1 MTKEEFIAE
10 IELQKERGGKLLMQ
24 VQQMHVGKNNFGDG
38 TAVFGTPNLYYTPK
52 EELEPVEA
60 EYESWKCYVRDFLQ
74 TFLDKDDAFISEWDS
89 SLQSPYRQ
97 DVSDRAWYTTEIK
110 KALVKLDSFEQRI
123 GFRFKESAMMQKTDK
138 QEKNDSHKPPKVFI
152 SHKKEDK
159 AFADALVSLINFL
172 LGSDGDKI
180 FCSSIPGYGIRQSR
194 DILDELK
201 RQFDQYEIYMIIIHS
216 PRYYQS
222 AICLNEMGASW
233 VLGTKFSSFMTNDCK
248 PEQMHGVI
256 NREKICIDLNDD
268 ADMLNGHL
276 NEFKDDLI
284 AFFHSGSIDETKWE
298 NARGRF
304 LKEVQTISYDSPQEE
319 HDEIAY
325 SSLPTPTVF
334 SEEEYKVLRQ
344 WVESNNNL
352 GLVCGFMGGKIYILG
367 NNQYEVGEGRK
378 EARWNAFINKLLK
391 AKFIESKGTNS
402 QGDPIYEL
410 QNNAYEYFG
419 VE

>member
-1 MTKEEFIAE
+1 MTTEKVIEAIMKQIDAASPILQRLTYTKALPGGIKAGGAQALAEVCYDSAAISEFEEMISRWQYATKAILSSCFGADSEHTRAFESSIV
-10 IELQKERGGKLLMQ
+10 GD
-24 VQQMHVGKNNFGDG
+24 HVIYKD
-38 TAVFGTPNLYYTPK
+38 AK
-52 EELEPVEA
+52 EELAREVKAGRNILSAIIDA
-60 EYESWKCYVRDFLQ
+60 ESLKTGLQQQNIGTVAQKEQPKC
-74 TFLDKDDAFISEWDS
+74 
-89 SLQSPYRQ
+89 
-97 DVSDRAWYTTEIK
+97 
-110 KALVKLDSFEQRI
+110 
-123 GFRFKESAMMQKTDK
+123 
-138 QEKNDSHKPPKVFI
+138 PPKVFI

-159 AFADALVSLINFL
+159 DYADALVNLINFII
-172 LGSDGDKI
+172 GPDGDKI
-180 FCSSIPGYGIRQSR
+180 FCSSVPGYGIRQSR
-194 DILDELK
+194 DILEELK
-201 RQFDQYEIYMIIIHS
+201 RQFDQYEVYMVIIHS

-248 PEQMHGVI
+248 PEDMHGVI

-304 LKEVQTISYDSPQEE
+304 VKEVKALLYDSPQEE

-325 SSLPTPTVF
+325 DSLPTPTVF
-334 SEEEYKVLRQ
+334 SEEEYKVLRE

-352 GLVCGFMGGKIYILG
+352 GLVCGFIGGKLYILG
-367 NNQYEVGEGRK
+367 NNQYEIGEGRE
-378 EARWNAFINKLLK
+378 EARWNAFIDKLQE
-391 AKFIESKGTNS
+391 AGFIAYKGNNR

-410 QNNAYEYFG
+410 QNSAYEYFG

>member
-1 MTKEEFIAE
+1 MTPKKVIEAIMKQIDAASPILQRLTYTKALPGGIKASGAQALAEVCYDSAE
-10 IELQKERGGKLLMQ
+10 ISEFEEMISRWQYATKAILSSCFGADSEHTRAFESSI
-24 VQQMHVGKNNFGDG
+24 VGDRVIYKD
-38 TAVFGTPNLYYTPK
+38 AK
-52 EELEPVEA
+52 EELAREVKAGRNALSAIINA
-60 EYESWKCYVRDFLQ
+60 ESLKTGLQ
-74 TFLDKDDAFISEWDS
+74 Q
-89 SLQSPYRQ
+89 QSIG
-97 DVSDRAWYTTEIK
+97 TTAQK
-110 KALVKLDSFEQRI
+110 EQSKR
-123 GFRFKESAMMQKTDK
+123 
-138 QEKNDSHKPPKVFI
+138 PPKVFI

-159 AFADALVSLINFL
+159 DYADALVNLINFII
-172 LGSDGDKI
+172 GPDGDKV

-194 DILDELK
+194 DILEELK
-201 RQFDQYEIYMIIIHS
+201 RQFDQYEVYMVIIHS

-248 PEQMHGVI
+248 PEDMHGVI

-304 LKEVQTISYDSPQEE
+304 IKEVKALSYDSPQEE
-319 HDEIAY
+319 HDEITY
-325 SSLPTPTVF
+325 NLLPTPTVF
-334 SEEEYKVLRQ
+334 SEKEYKVLRQ

-367 NNQYEVGEGRK
+367 DNQYEVGGGRE
-378 EARWNAFINKLLK
+378 EARWNAFIDKLQK
-391 AKFIESKGTNS
+391 AGFIAYKGENDH
-402 QGDPIYEL
+402 GDPKYEL
-410 QNNAYEYFG
+410 QNSAYEYFG

>member
-10 IELQKERGGKLLMQ
+10 IELQKERGGKLLRQ

-38 TAVFGTPNLYYTPK
+38 TAVFGTPSLYFTPK

-60 EYESWKCYVRDFLQ
+60 EYESWKCYVHDFLRSV
-74 TFLDKDDAFISEWDS
+74 LDTDDAFISEWDS
-89 SLQSPYRQ
+89 CLKSPYRH
-97 DVSDRAWYTTEIK
+97 DVSDRDWYIKEIN
-110 KALVKLDSFEQRI
+110 KALAKLDSFVQRI
-123 GFRFKESAMMQKTDK
+123 GFRLKEGAMK
-138 QEKNDSHKPPKVFI
+138 QEKNDSNKPPKVFI

-159 AFADALVSLINFL
+159 AYADALVSLINFI
-172 LGSDGDKI
+172 LGADGDKI

-201 RQFDQYEIYMIIIHS
+201 RQFDQYEIYMVIIHS

-248 PEQMHGVI
+248 PEHMHGVI

-284 AFFHSGSIDETKWE
+284 DFFNANHIDQTKWE

-304 LKEVQTISYDSPQEE
+304 IEEVKSLSYDLPQEGQIE
-319 HDEIAY
+319 AQ
-325 SSLPTPTVF
+325 SPTQLF
-334 SEEEYKVLRQ
+334 SEEEYNVLQQ
-344 WVESNNNL
+344 WVESENNT
-352 GLVCGFMGGKIYILG
+352 GLVCGFMGGKLYILG
-367 NNQYEVGEGRK
+367 NNQYEVGEGRN
-378 EARWNAFINKLLK
+378 EARWNAFIDKLRD
-391 AKFIESKGTNS
+391 AGFISFKGNNR
-402 QGDPIYEL
+402 QGDPVYEL
-410 QNNAYEYFG
+410 QNSAYEYFG

>member
-1 MTKEEFIAE
+1 MTTEKVIEAIMKQIDAASPILQRLTYTKALPGGIKAGGAQALAEVCYDSAAISEFEEMISRWQYATKAILSSCFGADSEHTRAFESSIV
-10 IELQKERGGKLLMQ
+10 GD
-24 VQQMHVGKNNFGDG
+24 HVIYKD
-38 TAVFGTPNLYYTPK
+38 AK
-52 EELEPVEA
+52 EELAREVKAGRNILSAIIDA
-60 EYESWKCYVRDFLQ
+60 ESLKTGLQQQNIGTAAQKEQPKC
-74 TFLDKDDAFISEWDS
+74 
-89 SLQSPYRQ
+89 
-97 DVSDRAWYTTEIK
+97 
-110 KALVKLDSFEQRI
+110 
-123 GFRFKESAMMQKTDK
+123 
-138 QEKNDSHKPPKVFI
+138 PPKVFI

-159 AFADALVSLINFL
+159 DYADALVNLINFII
-172 LGSDGDKI
+172 GPDGDKI
-180 FCSSIPGYGIRQSR
+180 FCSSVPGYGIRQSR
-194 DILDELK
+194 DILEELK
-201 RQFDQYEIYMIIIHS
+201 RQFDQYEVYMVIIHS

-248 PEQMHGVI
+248 PEDMHGVI

-304 LKEVQTISYDSPQEE
+304 VKEVKALLYDSPQEE

-325 SSLPTPTVF
+325 DSLPTPTVF
-334 SEEEYKVLRQ
+334 SEEEYKVLRE

-352 GLVCGFMGGKIYILG
+352 GLVCGFIGGKLYILG
-367 NNQYEVGEGRK
+367 NNQYEIGEGRE
-378 EARWNAFINKLLK
+378 EARWNAFIDKLQE
-391 AKFIESKGTNS
+391 AGFIAYKGNNR

-410 QNNAYEYFG
+410 QNSVYEYFG

>member
-1 MTKEEFIAE
+1 MTPKKVIEAIMKQIDAASPILQRLTYTKALPGGIKVGGAQALAEVCYDSAAISEFEEMISRWQYATKAILSSCFGADSEHTRAFESSI
-10 IELQKERGGKLLMQ
+10 
-24 VQQMHVGKNNFGDG
+24 VGDRVIYKD
-38 TAVFGTPNLYYTPK
+38 AK
-52 EELEPVEA
+52 EELAREVKAGRNALSAIINA
-60 EYESWKCYVRDFLQ
+60 ESLKTGLQ
-74 TFLDKDDAFISEWDS
+74 Q
-89 SLQSPYRQ
+89 QSIGTAAQ
-97 DVSDRAWYTTEIK
+97 K
-110 KALVKLDSFEQRI
+110 EQSKRL
-123 GFRFKESAMMQKTDK
+123 
-138 QEKNDSHKPPKVFI
+138 PKVFI

-159 AFADALVSLINFL
+159 DYADALVNLINFII
-172 LGSDGDKI
+172 GPDGDKI

-201 RQFDQYEIYMIIIHS
+201 RQFDQYEIYMVIIHS

-248 PEQMHGVI
+248 PEHMHGVI

-284 AFFHSGSIDETKWE
+284 AFFHSCAIDETKWE

-304 LKEVQTISYDSPQEE
+304 IKEVNALSYDSPHEE
-319 HDEIAY
+319 LNEIANNT
-325 SSLPTPTVF
+325 LPTPLVF
-334 SEEEYKVLRQ
+334 SEKEYKVLRQ
-344 WVESNNNL
+344 WVESNDNL

-367 NNQYEVGEGRK
+367 DNQYEVGGGRE
-378 EARWNAFINKLLK
+378 EARWNAFIDKLQE
-391 AKFIESKGTNS
+391 AGFIAYKGENDH
-402 QGDPIYEL
+402 GDPKYEL
-410 QNNAYEYFG
+410 QNSAYEYFG

>member
-1 MTKEEFIAE
+1 MTPEKVIEAIIKQIDAASPILQRLTYTKALPGGIKAGGAQALAEVCYDSAAISEFEEMISRWQYATKAILSSCFGADSEHTRAFESSIV
-10 IELQKERGGKLLMQ
+10 GD
-24 VQQMHVGKNNFGDG
+24 HVIYKD
-38 TAVFGTPNLYYTPK
+38 AK
-52 EELEPVEA
+52 EELAREVKAGRNILSAIIDA
-60 EYESWKCYVRDFLQ
+60 ESLKTGLQ
-74 TFLDKDDAFISEWDS
+74 QQNIGTAAQK
-89 SLQSPYRQ
+89 
-97 DVSDRAWYTTEIK
+97 
-110 KALVKLDSFEQRI
+110 EQPKR
-123 GFRFKESAMMQKTDK
+123 
-138 QEKNDSHKPPKVFI
+138 PPKVFI

-159 AFADALVSLINFL
+159 DYADALVNLINFII
-172 LGSDGDKI
+172 GPDGDKI
-180 FCSSIPGYGIRQSR
+180 FCSSVPGYGIRQSR
-194 DILDELK
+194 DILEELK
-201 RQFDQYEIYMIIIHS
+201 RQFDQYEVYMVIIHS

-248 PEQMHGVI
+248 PEDMHGVI

-304 LKEVQTISYDSPQEE
+304 IKEVKALSYDSPQEE

-325 SSLPTPTVF
+325 DSLPTPTVF
-334 SEEEYKVLRQ
+334 SEEEYKVLRE

-352 GLVCGFMGGKIYILG
+352 GLVCGFIGGKLYILG
-367 NNQYEVGEGRK
+367 NNQYEIGEGRE
-378 EARWNAFINKLLK
+378 EARWNAFIDKLQE
-391 AKFIESKGTNS
+391 AGFIAYKGNNR

-410 QNNAYEYFG
+410 QNSAYEYFE